1 MGILQTDR
9 LTLTRM
15 RPEHTAALVD
25 LWTDLQVTR
34 WMGGPREPTALEADL
49 RKTSLNP
56 TAEKFD
62 LWPLVEKA
70 GGKLIGHCGLLDK
83 EIEGKLETELV
94 YVLAVSAWGKG
105 YATEIAA
112 ALKDYAFSNLG
123 LKRLVALIDP
133 ASRASE
139 RVAIKI
145 GMRLERK
152 VVRPGGAVR
161 WLYAVESRPAQGG
174 T

>member
-15 RPEHTAALVD
+15 RSEYTAALVD
-25 LWTDLQVTR
+25 LWSDPQVTR
-34 WMGGPREPTALEADL
+34 WMGGPREPTSLEADL

-70 GGKLIGHCGLLDK
+70 GGKLVGHCGLLEK
-83 EIEGKLETELV
+83 EIEGELEIELV
-94 YVLAVSAWGKG
+94 YVLAVSERGKG

-112 ALKDYAFSNLG
+112 ALRDYAFSTLG

-133 ASRASE
+133 ANRTSE
-139 RVAIKI
+139 RVATKI

-152 VVRPGGAVR
+152 VIRPGGAVR
-161 WLYAVESRPAQGG
+161 WLYAVESRPSQGG